1 MTKHMK
7 LGIIGGGNMAASLV
21 SGLIADKCD
30 PSTLWVSDPDTLKLD
45 FFKKNFNV
53 NTTLN
58 NNEVIEATDVVL
70 LAVKPQIL
78 CSVTTPLA
86 PLVQQH
92 KPLIISIAAG
102 IGEADLQ
109 RWLGG
114 NVAIVRCMPNT
125 PACIGSAM
133 TGMFA
138 NGFVSD
144 DQRDQ
149 AETIL
154 RAVGLTLW
162 LTNES
167 LLNAVTAL
175 SGAGPA
181 YFFLVMEAL
190 ERAGEVMGL
199 TPFEAHLLTVQT
211 ALGAARLALESHESL
226 SSLRQRVTS
235 KGGVTECAVHVL
247 ETGGLSE
254 LFVRALQAASL
265 RSEDIARTLGQST

>member
-21 SGLIADKCD
+21 GGLIADKCD
-30 PSTLWVSDPDTLKLD
+30 PSTVWVSDPNTLKLD
-45 FFKKNFNV
+45 FFKKEFLV

-58 NNEVIEATDVVL
+58 NDEVIKATDVVL

-78 CSVTTPLA
+78 CSVATQLA
-86 PLVQQH
+86 PLVRQH

-102 IGEADLQ
+102 IREADLQ
-109 RWLGG
+109 HWLGG
-114 NVAIVRCMPNT
+114 GLAIVRCMPNT
-125 PACIGSAM
+125 PACIGSAI

-138 NGFVSD
+138 NSFVQE

-162 LTNES
+162 LSDEN

-190 ERAGEVMGL
+190 ERAGVEMGL
-199 TPFEAHLLTVQT
+199 TSEDAHLLTVQT
-211 ALGAARLALESHESL
+211 ALGAARLALESSESL
-226 SSLRQRVTS
+226 ASLRQRVTS
-235 KGGVTECAVHVL
+235 KGGVTECAVQVL
-247 ETGGLSE
+247 ETGGLSA
-254 LFVRALQAASL
+254 LFVRALKAGSF
-265 RSEDIARTLGQST
+265 RSEDIARTLGKQA